1 MYNGA
6 DNTLKSLKMK
16 RQFQE
21 SFLNNSACDKIE
33 KNEKYRG
40 DNMKIAIIGAGIGG
54 LTAAALL
61 QEQGHTIKVFE
72 KNESVKEIGAGIG
85 IGDNVL
91 KNQVIMTQLKVL
103 KMLGKSYLQ

>member
-1 MYNGA
+1 MSFLIKLILISV
-6 DNTLKSLKMK
+6 TSFLLLKLDKINISTIYKLIS
-16 RQFQE
+16 RVI
-21 SFLNNSACDKIE
+21 LNNSACDKIE

-72 KNESVKEIGAGIG
+72 K
-85 IGDNVL
+85 
-91 KNQVIMTQLKVL
+91 MTLLMK
-103 KMLGKSYLQ
+103 

>member
-72 KNESVKEIGAGIG
+72 KMS
-85 IGDNVL
+85 
-91 KNQVIMTQLKVL
+91 QLKKLALGLVSEIMCL
-103 KMLGKSYLQ
+103 KTR

>member
-1 MYNGA
+1 MY
-6 DNTLKSLKMK
+6 
-16 RQFQE
+16 
-21 SFLNNSACDKIE
+21 DKIE

-72 KNESVKEIGAGIG
+72 KMSQLKKLALGLVSEIMC
-85 IGDNVL
+85 L
-91 KNQVIMTQLKVL
+91 KN
-103 KMLGKSYLQ
+103 